1 MTVMP
6 EQNPLPFPDGQ
17 PSPPSTAAADTGAT
31 TAALPLAEPVP
42 PAVSPSIAPRVAAA
56 RRAQRPG
63 WARPLGPLAAPW
75 LRRAIVAGQAGR
87 VRLGGPGGGVV

>member
-42 PAVSPSIAPRVAAA
+42 PAVAPSIAPGVAAA
-56 RRAQRPG
+56 RSAKRPW
-63 WARPLGPLAAPW
+63 WARLLGRLADPW
-75 LRRAIVAGQAGR
+75 LSLTIE
-87 VRLGGPGGGVV
+87 PD